1 MFLLCAGAQSSLRAK
16 AKQSIGQQRKY
27 GLLRRFAPR
36 NDGKN
41 GELVVSSAPFPPM
54 LFQFATPVWSR
65 FKLWNESGTN
75 RARIAD
81 SCWLLIRSPQHLA
94 LRPICATRSSL
105 ARLDKRRFGGEFGK
119 RHWPHEANQKR
130 GRVKQRVG
138 PPRTSPPPPPL
149 PRPHPHPPPP
159 AGEGEES
166 SAPPTTPPPPPLS
179 PPPPPPPPPPP
190 QAAAHKAP
198 APAPPP
204 PPRAPPPPPPPPP

>member
-41 GELVVSSAPFPPM
+41 GELVVSSAPFAPM
-54 LFQFATPVWSR
+54 LFQFATAVWSR

-119 RHWPHEANQKR
+119 RHGPHESNQKR

-149 PRPHPHPPPP
+149 PPRR
-159 AGEGEES
+159 
-166 SAPPTTPPPPPLS
+166 
-179 PPPPPPPPPPP
+179 PPPPPPPPP
-190 QAAAHKAP
+190 ADDNTAP
-198 APAPPP
+198 RHPPP
-204 PPRAPPPPPPPPP
+204 PPAGRRPPPPPPP